1 MRVRR
6 NPKGSADPARYHL
19 DGPRSGYDRVA
30 VAPMEA
36 LLGHISLDRVIW
48 IESMAEE
55 PAARHRSLAVRRGA
69 GAGAV
74 RRTVPR
80 RCRSSTIVQDRIQ
93 DTSGTLVIGKVHK
106 RLILLASPREL
117 AFLRKINALEIR
129 WDTFSFALSYTYPER
144 VSHQRG
150 RTTMD
155 YQLDRHIIESWRR
168 HE

>member
-1 MRVRR
+1 MRVRQ

-55 PAARHRSLAVRRGA
+55 PATRHRSLAVRGGA
-69 GAGAV
+69 GAGAGDLLHMTRFGRTQGGSSAPGFSV

-80 RCRSSTIVQDRIQ
+80 RCRSSTIVQDRIR

-106 RLILLASPREL
+106 CLILLASPRGFEPL
-117 AFLRKINALEIR
+117 L
-129 WDTFSFALSYTYPER
+129 PP
-144 VSHQRG
+144 
-150 RTTMD
+150 
-155 YQLDRHIIESWRR
+155 
-168 HE
+168 

>member
-1 MRVRR
+1 
-6 NPKGSADPARYHL
+6 
-19 DGPRSGYDRVA
+19 
-30 VAPMEA
+30 MEA
-36 LLGHISLDRVIW
+36 LLGRISLDRVIW

-55 PAARHRSLAVRRGA
+55 PAARHRSLAVRGGA
-69 GAGAV
+69 GAGAGDLLHMTMFGRTQGGSSAPGFSV

-80 RCRSSTIVQDRIQ
+80 RCRSSIIVQDRIR

-106 RLILLASPREL
+106 CLILLASPREL
-117 AFLRKINALEIR
+117 AFLRKINALETR
-129 WDTFSFALSYTYPER
+129 WDTFSFAVSYTFPER